1 MVPNENDRYVNSW
14 ISYDTAQT
22 QLQFLKTFEP
32 DRKNI
37 FLSRRLMEM
46 LIFMTG
52 AGSLQLVTTVS
63 ARGQVRS
70 LAMVIIIRTDLLH
83 QFVIYAVKSDVNA
96 DNFEWFRTQPGDM
109 ALGLLLIADLW
120 GVEVAQG
127 SFFST
132 ICFFILDAAIEGLGF
147 LGLQSWLWR
156 RFEFDHLGRWHQAH
170 RNVSETCGVMSEINT
185 EGAVAVINDF
195 PRDQEIQFNSFD
207 VGVEVAPS
215 KHLLEFPSFY
225 YRSAFSS
232 CERFLNLRDVGQP
245 IPKVFYAVRVGH
257 LAMFQY
263 WGWLNK
269 QA

>member
-1 MVPNENDRYVNSW
+1 
-14 ISYDTAQT
+14 
-22 QLQFLKTFEP
+22 
-32 DRKNI
+32 
-37 FLSRRLMEM
+37 
-46 LIFMTG
+46 
-52 AGSLQLVTTVS
+52 
-63 ARGQVRS
+63 
-70 LAMVIIIRTDLLH
+70 
-83 QFVIYAVKSDVNA
+83 
-96 DNFEWFRTQPGDM
+96 
-109 ALGLLLIADLW
+109 
-120 GVEVAQG
+120 
-127 SFFST
+127 
-132 ICFFILDAAIEGLGF
+132 
-147 LGLQSWLWR
+147 
-156 RFEFDHLGRWHQAH
+156 
-170 RNVSETCGVMSEINT
+170 MSEINT